1 MACECDPSVYWWH
14 DLLQTNELTMS
25 YFGIPIR
32 NGVSIGL
39 GSIIS
44 FLSGYADA
52 TVQGNLLTEIG
63 DNLVQEDGGL
73 ILLE

>member
-1 MACECDPSVYWWH
+1 M
-14 DLLQTNELTMS
+14 
-25 YFGIPIR
+25 PIR

-52 TVQGNLLTEIG
+52 TVQSNLLTESD

>member
-1 MACECDPSVYWWH
+1 MGFAGA
-14 DLLQTNELTMS
+14 L
-25 YFGIPIR
+25 R
-32 NGVSIGL
+32 NGIAIGL

-52 TVQGNLLTEIG
+52 TVQSNLLTENG

-73 ILLE
+73 LLLE